1 MKHKFSRCSLKCS
14 VSSLLVRRRSFVEN
28 QSFSLKPLTLLAGLN
43 STGKS
48 SLLQSLLLLRQSFQQ
63 NLLDNVGLAL
73 NGDLVSIGTSQ
84 DALFKR
90 AKEDSITLEIVMN
103 NNIKGTWVFDYDP
116 QSDVMQIS
124 SLSNVDAEVYN
135 SNLFTDHFHYLK
147 AERIAPRNYFQMSD
161 FQVRQHQQIGSQGE
175 FTAHFLSINEYAK
188 IPHHQL
194 SHPSAQSDSLKSQV
208 EAWLGEI
215 SPGTRIDIGLH
226 SAMDLVNV
234 QCSYEDNNSY
244 RLTNVG
250 FGIIYILPIIVAI
263 LSAASDTLILLEN
276 PEAHLHPRGQSKMGE
291 LIALAASCG
300 IQIILETHSDHV
312 LNGIRK
318 AVKYKKLDADKV
330 QINYFER
337 YLKKGQPTTE
347 IITPRIYQSG
357 GIDKWPDG
365 FFDQAEKDLMDLL

>member
-1 MKHKFSRCSLKCS
+1 ML
-14 VSSLLVRRRSFVEN
+14 SSLTLKNFKPFEN

-48 SLLQSLLLLRQSFQQ
+48 SVLQSLLLLRQSCLRDD
-63 NLLDNVGLAL
+63 LLDRVGLVL
-73 NGDLVSIGTSQ
+73 NGDLVSIGTGQ
-84 DALFKR
+84 DVLFKR
-90 AKEDSITLEIVMN
+90 SKEDVITLEIGIN
-103 NNIKGTWVFDYDP
+103 NDIKGTWIFDYDS
-116 QSDVMQIS
+116 QSDIMRIS
-124 SLSNVDAEVYN
+124 TLSIADAAVYN
-135 SNLFTDHFHYLK
+135 SGLFNDNFHYLK

-161 FQVRQHQQIGSQGE
+161 FKVRQHQQIGSQGE
-175 FTAHFLSINEYAK
+175 FTAHFLAINEYAK

-194 SHPSAQSDSLKSQV
+194 SNPSAQSDILKSQV

-215 SPGTRIDIGLH
+215 SPGTRIDIELH
-226 SAMDLVNV
+226 PGMDIASL
-234 QCSYEDNNSY
+234 QYSYEDNNSY
-244 RLTNVG
+244 RSTNVG
-250 FGIIYILPIIVAI
+250 FGITYTLPIIVAI
-263 LSAASDTLILLEN
+263 LSATSDTLILLEN

-318 AVKYKKLDADKV
+318 AVRHNKLEADKV

-337 YLKKGQPTTE
+337 YVKKGEPIIE
-347 IITPRIYQSG
+347 IITPRIYSDG

-365 FFDQAEKDLMDLL
+365 FFDQTEKDLMELL

>member
-1 MKHKFSRCSLKCS
+1 ML
-14 VSSLLVRRRSFVEN
+14 SSLTLKNFKPFEN
-28 QSFSLKPLTLLAGLN
+28 QSFSLKPLTLLTGLN

-48 SLLQSLLLLRQSFQQ
+48 SVLQSLLLLRQSSQQ
-63 NLLDNVGLAL
+63 DELLDRVGLVL
-73 NGDLVSIGTSQ
+73 NGDLVSIGTGQ

-90 AKEDSITLEIVMN
+90 AKEDVITLKVGMN
-103 NNIKGTWVFDYDP
+103 NDIKGTWTFDCDR
-116 QSDVMQIS
+116 QSDIMRIS
-124 SLSNVDAEVYN
+124 TLSIADGSVYN
-135 SNLFTDHFHYLK
+135 SGLFNDNFHYLK

-161 FQVRQHQQIGSQGE
+161 FKVRQHQQIGSQGE
-175 FTAHFLSINEYAK
+175 FTTHFLSINEYKK
-188 IPHHQL
+188 IPHSQL
-194 SHPSAQSDSLKSQV
+194 SHPSAQSDILKSQV

-215 SPGTRIDIGLH
+215 SPGTRVDIELH
-226 SAMDLVNV
+226 SGMDVVNL
-234 QCSYEDNNSY
+234 QYSYEDNNSY
-244 RLTNVG
+244 RSTNVG
-250 FGIIYILPIIVAI
+250 FGITYTLPIIVAI
-263 LSAASDTLILLEN
+263 LSASSDTLILLEN

-318 AVKYKKLDADKV
+318 AVKYKKLEADKV

>member
-1 MKHKFSRCSLKCS
+1 ML
-14 VSSLLVRRRSFVEN
+14 SSLTLKNFKPFEN
-28 QSFSLKPLTLLAGLN
+28 QSFSLKPLTLLTGLN

-48 SLLQSLLLLRQSFQQ
+48 SVLQSLLLLRQSSQQ
-63 NLLDNVGLAL
+63 DELLDRVGLVL
-73 NGDLVSIGTSQ
+73 NGDLVSIGTGQ

-90 AKEDSITLEIVMN
+90 AKEDVITLKVGMN
-103 NNIKGTWVFDYDP
+103 NDIKGTWTFDCDR
-116 QSDVMQIS
+116 QSDIMRIS
-124 SLSNVDAEVYN
+124 TLSIADGSVYN
-135 SNLFTDHFHYLK
+135 SGLFNDNFHYLK

-161 FQVRQHQQIGSQGE
+161 FKVRQHQQIGSQGE
-175 FTAHFLSINEYAK
+175 FTTHFLSINEYKK
-188 IPHHQL
+188 IPHSQL
-194 SHPSAQSDSLKSQV
+194 SHPSAQSDILKSQV

-215 SPGTRIDIGLH
+215 SPGTRVDIELH
-226 SAMDLVNV
+226 SGMDVVNL
-234 QCSYEDNNSY
+234 QYSYEDNNSY
-244 RLTNVG
+244 RSTNVG
-250 FGIIYILPIIVAI
+250 FGITYTLPIIVAI
-263 LSAASDTLILLEN
+263 LSASSDTLILLEN

-318 AVKYKKLDADKV
+318 AVKYKKLEADKV

-357 GIDKWPDG
+357 GIDRWPDG

>member
-1 MKHKFSRCSLKCS
+1 ML
-14 VSSLLVRRRSFVEN
+14 SSLTLKNFKPFEN
-28 QSFSLKPLTLLAGLN
+28 QCFSLKPLTLLTGLN

-48 SLLQSLLLLRQSFQQ
+48 SVLQSLLLLRQSCLRDD
-63 NLLDNVGLAL
+63 LLDRVGLVL
-73 NGDLVSIGTSQ
+73 NGDLVSIGTGQ
-84 DALFKR
+84 DVLFKR
-90 AKEDSITLEIVMN
+90 SKEDVITLEIGIN
-103 NNIKGTWVFDYDP
+103 NDIKGTWIFDYDS
-116 QSDVMQIS
+116 QSDIMRIS
-124 SLSNVDAEVYN
+124 TLSIADAAVYN
-135 SNLFTDHFHYLK
+135 SGLFNDNFHYLK

-161 FQVRQHQQIGSQGE
+161 FKVRQHQQIGSQGE
-175 FTAHFLSINEYAK
+175 FTAHFLAINEYAK

-194 SHPSAQSDSLKSQV
+194 SNPSAQSDILKSQV

-215 SPGTRIDIGLH
+215 SPGTRIDIELH
-226 SAMDLVNV
+226 PGMDIASL
-234 QCSYEDNNSY
+234 QYSYEDNNSY
-244 RLTNVG
+244 RSTNVG
-250 FGIIYILPIIVAI
+250 FGITYTLPIIVAI
-263 LSAASDTLILLEN
+263 LSATSDTLILLEN

-318 AVKYKKLDADKV
+318 AVRHNKLEADKV

-347 IITPRIYQSG
+347 IITPRIYPDG

-365 FFDQAEKDLMDLL
+365 FFDQAEKDLMELL

>member
-1 MKHKFSRCSLKCS
+1 ML
-14 VSSLLVRRRSFVEN
+14 SSLTLKNFKPFEN
-28 QSFSLKPLTLLAGLN
+28 QSFSLKPLTLLTGLN

-48 SLLQSLLLLRQSFQQ
+48 SVLQSLLLLRQSCLQDD
-63 NLLDNVGLAL
+63 LLDRVGLVL
-73 NGDLVSIGTSQ
+73 NGDLVSIGTGQ
-84 DALFKR
+84 DVLFKR
-90 AKEDSITLEIVMN
+90 AKEDVITLEIGMN
-103 NNIKGTWVFDYDP
+103 NDIKGTWIFDCDR
-116 QSDVMQIS
+116 QSDIMRIS
-124 SLSNVDAEVYN
+124 TLSIADAAVYD
-135 SNLFTDHFHYLK
+135 SGLFNDNFHYLK

-161 FQVRQHQQIGSQGE
+161 FKVRQHQQIGSQGE
-175 FTAHFLSINEYAK
+175 FTAHFLAINEYKK
-188 IPHHQL
+188 IPHSQL
-194 SHPSAQSDSLKSQV
+194 SHPSAQSDILKSQV

-215 SPGTRIDIGLH
+215 SPGTRVDIELH
-226 SAMDLVNV
+226 SAMDVVNL
-234 QCSYEDNNSY
+234 QYSYEDNNSY
-244 RLTNVG
+244 RSTNVG
-250 FGIIYILPIIVAI
+250 FGITYILPIIVAI
-263 LSAASDTLILLEN
+263 LSATSDTLILLEN
-276 PEAHLHPRGQSKMGE
+276 PEAHLHPKGQSKMGE

-318 AVKYKKLDADKV
+318 AVKYKKLEADKV

>member
-1 MKHKFSRCSLKCS
+1 ML
-14 VSSLLVRRRSFVEN
+14 SSLTLKNFKPFEN
-28 QSFSLKPLTLLAGLN
+28 QSFILKPLTLLAGLN

-63 NLLDNVGLAL
+63 DLLDHVGLDL
-73 NGDLVSIGTSQ
+73 NGDLVSIGTAQ

-161 FQVRQHQQIGSQGE
+161 FQVKQHQQIGSQGE
-175 FTAHFLSINEYAK
+175 FTAHFLSINEFTK
-188 IPHHQL
+188 IPHSKL
-194 SHPSAQSDSLKSQV
+194 LHPSAQSDILKSQV

-215 SPGTRIDIGLH
+215 SPGTKIDIGLH
-226 SAMDLVNV
+226 SAMDVANL
-234 QCSYEDNNSY
+234 QYSYEDNNSY
-244 RLTNVG
+244 RSTNVG
-250 FGIIYILPIIVAI
+250 FGITYTLPIIVAI
-263 LSAASDTLILLEN
+263 LSATSETLILLEN

>member
-1 MKHKFSRCSLKCS
+1 
-14 VSSLLVRRRSFVEN
+14 
-28 QSFSLKPLTLLAGLN
+28 
-43 STGKS
+43 
-48 SLLQSLLLLRQSFQQ
+48 LQSLLLLRQSSQQ
-63 NLLDNVGLAL
+63 DELLDRVGLVL
-73 NGDLVSIGTSQ
+73 NGDLVSIGTGQ

-90 AKEDSITLEIVMN
+90 AKEDVITLKVGMN
-103 NNIKGTWVFDYDP
+103 NDIKGTWTFDCDR
-116 QSDVMQIS
+116 QSDIMRIS
-124 SLSNVDAEVYN
+124 TLSIADGSVYN
-135 SNLFTDHFHYLK
+135 SGLFNDNFHYLK

-161 FQVRQHQQIGSQGE
+161 FKVRQHQQIGSQGE
-175 FTAHFLSINEYAK
+175 FTTHFLSINEYKK
-188 IPHHQL
+188 IPHSQL
-194 SHPSAQSDSLKSQV
+194 SHPSAQSDILKSQV

-215 SPGTRIDIGLH
+215 SPGTRVDIELH
-226 SAMDLVNV
+226 SGMDVVNL
-234 QCSYEDNNSY
+234 QYSYEDNNSY
-244 RLTNVG
+244 RSTNVG
-250 FGIIYILPIIVAI
+250 FGITYTLPIIVAI
-263 LSAASDTLILLEN
+263 LSASSDTLILLEN

-318 AVKYKKLDADKV
+318 AVKYKKLEADKV

-357 GIDKWPDG
+357 GIDRWPDG

>member
-1 MKHKFSRCSLKCS
+1 ML
-14 VSSLLVRRRSFVEN
+14 SSLTLKNFKPFEN
-28 QSFSLKPLTLLAGLN
+28 QCFSLKPLTLLTGLN

-48 SLLQSLLLLRQSFQQ
+48 SVLQSLLLLRQSCLQDDF
-63 NLLDNVGLAL
+63 LDRVGLVL
-73 NGDLVSIGTSQ
+73 NGDLVSIGTGK

-90 AKEDSITLEIVMN
+90 AKEDVITFEIGMN
-103 NNIKGTWVFDYDP
+103 NDIKGNWIFDCDR
-116 QSDVMQIS
+116 QSDIMRIS
-124 SLSNVDAEVYN
+124 TLSIADAAVYD
-135 SNLFTDHFHYLK
+135 SGLFNDNFHYLK

-161 FQVRQHQQIGSQGE
+161 FKVRQHQQIGSQGE
-175 FTAHFLSINEYAK
+175 FTAHFLAINEYKK
-188 IPHHQL
+188 IPHSQL
-194 SHPSAQSDSLKSQV
+194 SHPSAQSDILKSQV

-215 SPGTRIDIGLH
+215 SPGTRIDIELH
-226 SAMDLVNV
+226 SGMDVVNL
-234 QCSYEDNNSY
+234 QYSYEDNNFY
-244 RLTNVG
+244 RSTNVG
-250 FGIIYILPIIVAI
+250 FGITYTLPIIVAI
-263 LSAASDTLILLEN
+263 LSATSDTLILLEN

-318 AVKYKKLDADKV
+318 AVRHNKLEADKV

-347 IITPRIYQSG
+347 IITPRIYPDG

-365 FFDQAEKDLMDLL
+365 FFDQAEKDLMELL

>member
-1 MKHKFSRCSLKCS
+1 ML
-14 VSSLLVRRRSFVEN
+14 SSLTLKNFKPFEN
-28 QSFSLKPLTLLAGLN
+28 QSFSLKPLTLLTGLN

-48 SLLQSLLLLRQSFQQ
+48 SVLQSLLLLRQSSQQ
-63 NLLDNVGLAL
+63 DELLDRVGLVL
-73 NGDLVSIGTSQ
+73 NGDLVSIGTGQ

-90 AKEDSITLEIVMN
+90 AKEDVITLKVGMN
-103 NNIKGTWVFDYDP
+103 NDIKGTWTFDCDR
-116 QSDVMQIS
+116 QSDIMRIS
-124 SLSNVDAEVYN
+124 TLSIADGSVYN
-135 SNLFTDHFHYLK
+135 SGLFNDNFHYLK

-161 FQVRQHQQIGSQGE
+161 FKVRQHQQIGSQGE
-175 FTAHFLSINEYAK
+175 FTTHFLSINEYKK
-188 IPHHQL
+188 IPHSQL
-194 SHPSAQSDSLKSQV
+194 SHPSAQSDILKSQV

-215 SPGTRIDIGLH
+215 SPGTRVDIELH
-226 SAMDLVNV
+226 SGMDVVNL
-234 QCSYEDNNSY
+234 QYSYEDNNSY
-244 RLTNVG
+244 RSTNVG
-250 FGIIYILPIIVAI
+250 FGITYTLPIIVAI
-263 LSAASDTLILLEN
+263 LSASSDTLILLEN

-318 AVKYKKLDADKV
+318 AVKYKKLEADKV

-347 IITPRIYQSG
+347 IITPRIYPDG

-365 FFDQAEKDLMDLL
+365 FFDQAEKDLMELL

>member
-1 MKHKFSRCSLKCS
+1 ML
-14 VSSLLVRRRSFVEN
+14 SSLTLKNFKPFEN
-28 QSFSLKPLTLLAGLN
+28 QSFSLKPLTLLTGLN

-48 SLLQSLLLLRQSFQQ
+48 SVLQSLLLLRQSSQQ
-63 NLLDNVGLAL
+63 DELLDRVGLVL
-73 NGDLVSIGTSQ
+73 NGDLVSIGTGQ

-90 AKEDSITLEIVMN
+90 AKEDVITLKVGMN
-103 NNIKGTWVFDYDP
+103 NDIKGTWTFDCDR
-116 QSDVMQIS
+116 QSDIMRIS
-124 SLSNVDAEVYN
+124 TLSIADGSVYN
-135 SNLFTDHFHYLK
+135 SGLFNDNFHYLK

-161 FQVRQHQQIGSQGE
+161 FKVRQHQQIGSQGE
-175 FTAHFLSINEYAK
+175 FTAHFLSINEYKK
-188 IPHHQL
+188 IPHSQL
-194 SHPSAQSDSLKSQV
+194 SHPSAQSDILKSQV

-215 SPGTRIDIGLH
+215 SPGTRVDIELH
-226 SAMDLVNV
+226 SGMDVVNL
-234 QCSYEDNNSY
+234 QYSYEDNNSY
-244 RLTNVG
+244 RSTNVG
-250 FGIIYILPIIVAI
+250 FGITYTLPIIVAI
-263 LSAASDTLILLEN
+263 LSASSDTLILLEN

-318 AVKYKKLDADKV
+318 AVRHNKLEADKV

-357 GIDKWPDG
+357 GIDRWPDG

>member
-1 MKHKFSRCSLKCS
+1 ML
-14 VSSLLVRRRSFVEN
+14 SSLTLKNFKPFEN
-28 QSFSLKPLTLLAGLN
+28 QSFSLKPLTLLTGLN

-48 SLLQSLLLLRQSFQQ
+48 SVLQSLLLLRQSSQQ
-63 NLLDNVGLAL
+63 DELLDRVGLVL
-73 NGDLVSIGTSQ
+73 NGDLVSIGTGQ

-90 AKEDSITLEIVMN
+90 AKEDVITLKVGMN
-103 NNIKGTWVFDYDP
+103 NDIKGTWTFDCDR
-116 QSDVMQIS
+116 QSDIMRIS
-124 SLSNVDAEVYN
+124 TLSIADGSVYN
-135 SNLFTDHFHYLK
+135 SGLFKDNFHYLK

-161 FQVRQHQQIGSQGE
+161 FKVRQHQQIGSQGE
-175 FTAHFLSINEYAK
+175 FTTHFLSINEYKK
-188 IPHHQL
+188 IPHSQL
-194 SHPSAQSDSLKSQV
+194 SHPSAQSDILKSQV

-215 SPGTRIDIGLH
+215 SPGTRVDIELH
-226 SAMDLVNV
+226 SGMDVVNL
-234 QCSYEDNNSY
+234 QYSYEDNNSY
-244 RLTNVG
+244 RSTNVG
-250 FGIIYILPIIVAI
+250 FGITYTLPIIVAI
-263 LSAASDTLILLEN
+263 LSASSDTLILLEN

-318 AVKYKKLDADKV
+318 AVKYKKLEADKV

-357 GIDKWPDG
+357 GIDRWPDG

>member
-1 MKHKFSRCSLKCS
+1 ML
-14 VSSLLVRRRSFVEN
+14 SSLTLKNFKPFEN
-28 QSFSLKPLTLLAGLN
+28 QSFSLKPLTLLTGLN

-48 SLLQSLLLLRQSFQQ
+48 SVLQSLLLLRQSCLRDD
-63 NLLDNVGLAL
+63 LLDRVGLVL
-73 NGDLVSIGTSQ
+73 NGDLVSIGTGK

-90 AKEDSITLEIVMN
+90 AKEDVITFEIGMN
-103 NNIKGTWVFDYDP
+103 NDIKGTWIFDCDR
-116 QSDVMQIS
+116 QSDIMRIS
-124 SLSNVDAEVYN
+124 TLSIADAAVYD
-135 SNLFTDHFHYLK
+135 SGLFNDNFHYLK

-226 SAMDLVNV
+226 SAMDLVNL

-318 AVKYKKLDADKV
+318 AVKYKKLEADKV

-357 GIDKWPDG
+357 GIDRWPDG

>member
-1 MKHKFSRCSLKCS
+1 ML
-14 VSSLLVRRRSFVEN
+14 SSLTLKNFKPFEN
-28 QSFSLKPLTLLAGLN
+28 QSFSLKPLTLLTGLN

-48 SLLQSLLLLRQSFQQ
+48 SVLQSLLLLRQSCLQDDF
-63 NLLDNVGLAL
+63 LDRVGLVL
-73 NGDLVSIGTSQ
+73 NGDLVSIGTGQ

-90 AKEDSITLEIVMN
+90 AKEDLITLEIVIN
-103 NNIKGTWVFDYDP
+103 NDDNIKGTWMFDCDR
-116 QSDVMQIS
+116 QSDIMRLSPVMK
-124 SLSNVDAEVYN
+124 LSPDLAIHGEIYN
-135 SNLFTDHFHYLK
+135 SGLFNDNFHYLK

-161 FQVRQHQQIGSQGE
+161 FKVRQHQQIGTQGE
-175 FTAHFLSINEYAK
+175 FTAHFLAINEYKK
-188 IPHHQL
+188 IPHNRL
-194 SHPSAQSDSLKSQV
+194 SHPSAQSDILKSQV

-215 SPGTRIDIGLH
+215 SPGTRVDIELH
-226 SAMDLVNV
+226 SGMDVVNL
-234 QCSYEDNNSY
+234 QYSYEDNNSY
-244 RLTNVG
+244 RSTNVG
-250 FGIIYILPIIVAI
+250 FGITYTLPIIVAI
-263 LSAASDTLILLEN
+263 LSASSDTLILLEN

-318 AVKYKKLDADKV
+318 AVKYKKLEADKV

-357 GIDKWPDG
+357 GIDRWPDG

>member
-1 MKHKFSRCSLKCS
+1 ML
-14 VSSLLVRRRSFVEN
+14 SSLTLKNFKPFEN
-28 QSFSLKPLTLLAGLN
+28 QSFSLKPLTLLTGLN

-48 SLLQSLLLLRQSFQQ
+48 SVLQSLLLLRQSSQQ
-63 NLLDNVGLAL
+63 DDFLDRVGLVL
-73 NGDLVSIGTSQ
+73 NGDLVSIGTGQ

-90 AKEDSITLEIVMN
+90 AKEDLITLEIVMN
-103 NNIKGTWVFDYDP
+103 NDDNIKGTWMFDCDR
-116 QSDVMQIS
+116 QSDIMRLSPVMK
-124 SLSNVDAEVYN
+124 LSPDLAIHGEIYN
-135 SNLFTDHFHYLK
+135 SGLFNDNFHYLK

-161 FQVRQHQQIGSQGE
+161 FKVRQHQQIGSQGE
-175 FTAHFLSINEYAK
+175 FTPHFLSINEYKK
-188 IPHHQL
+188 IPHSQL
-194 SHPSAQSDSLKSQV
+194 SHPSAQSDILKSQV

-215 SPGTRIDIGLH
+215 SPGTRVDIELH
-226 SAMDLVNV
+226 SGMDVVNL
-234 QCSYEDNNSY
+234 QYSYEDNNSY
-244 RLTNVG
+244 RSTNVG
-250 FGIIYILPIIVAI
+250 FGITYTLPIIVAI
-263 LSAASDTLILLEN
+263 LSASSDTLILLEN

-318 AVKYKKLDADKV
+318 AVKYKKLEADKV

-357 GIDKWPDG
+357 GIDRWPDG

>member
-1 MKHKFSRCSLKCS
+1 ML
-14 VSSLLVRRRSFVEN
+14 SSLTLKNFKPFEN

-48 SLLQSLLLLRQSFQQ
+48 SVLQSLLLLRQSCLQDD
-63 NLLDNVGLAL
+63 LLDRVGLVL
-73 NGDLVSIGTSQ
+73 NGDLVSIGTGQ
-84 DALFKR
+84 DVLFKR
-90 AKEDSITLEIVMN
+90 AKEDVITLEIGIN
-103 NNIKGTWVFDYDP
+103 NDIKGTWIFDYDS
-116 QSDVMQIS
+116 QSDIMRIS
-124 SLSNVDAEVYN
+124 TLSIADAAVYN
-135 SNLFTDHFHYLK
+135 SGLFNDNFHYLK

-161 FQVRQHQQIGSQGE
+161 FKVRQHQQIGTQGE
-175 FTAHFLSINEYAK
+175 FTAHFLAINEYKK

-194 SHPSAQSDSLKSQV
+194 SHPSAQSDILKSQV

-215 SPGTRIDIGLH
+215 SPGTRIDIELH
-226 SAMDLVNV
+226 SGMDVVNL
-234 QCSYEDNNSY
+234 QYSYEDNNFY
-244 RLTNVG
+244 RSTNVG
-250 FGIIYILPIIVAI
+250 FGITYTLPIIVAI
-263 LSAASDTLILLEN
+263 LSATSDTLILLEN

-291 LIALAASCG
+291 LIALAANCG

-318 AVKYKKLDADKV
+318 AVRHNKLEADKV

-347 IITPRIYQSG
+347 IITPRIYPDG

-365 FFDQAEKDLMDLL
+365 FFDQAEKDLMELL

>member
-1 MKHKFSRCSLKCS
+1 ML
-14 VSSLLVRRRSFVEN
+14 SSLTLKNFKPFEN
-28 QSFSLKPLTLLAGLN
+28 QSFSLKPLTLLTGLN

-48 SLLQSLLLLRQSFQQ
+48 SVLQSLLLLRQSSQQ
-63 NLLDNVGLAL
+63 DELLDRVGLVL
-73 NGDLVSIGTSQ
+73 NGDLVSIGTGQ

-90 AKEDSITLEIVMN
+90 AKEDVITLKVGMN
-103 NNIKGTWVFDYDP
+103 NDIKGTWTFDCDR
-116 QSDVMQIS
+116 QSDIMRIS
-124 SLSNVDAEVYN
+124 TLSIADGSVYN
-135 SNLFTDHFHYLK
+135 SGLFNDNFHYLK

-161 FQVRQHQQIGSQGE
+161 FKVRQHQQIGSQGE
-175 FTAHFLSINEYAK
+175 FTTHFLSIDEYKK
-188 IPHHQL
+188 IPHSQL
-194 SHPSAQSDSLKSQV
+194 SHPSAQSDILKSQV

-226 SAMDLVNV
+226 SAMDLVNL

-318 AVKYKKLDADKV
+318 AVKYKKLEADKV

-357 GIDKWPDG
+357 GIDRWPDG

>member
-1 MKHKFSRCSLKCS
+1 MLNSLTLKN
-14 VSSLLVRRRSFVEN
+14 FKPFEN
-28 QSFSLKPLTLLAGLN
+28 QSFSLKPLTLLTGLN

-48 SLLQSLLLLRQSFQQ
+48 SVLQSLLLLRQSCLQDD
-63 NLLDNVGLAL
+63 LLDRVGLVL
-73 NGDLVSIGTSQ
+73 NGDLVSIGTGK

-90 AKEDSITLEIVMN
+90 AKEDVITLEIGIN
-103 NNIKGTWVFDYDP
+103 NDIKGTWIFDYDS
-116 QSDVMQIS
+116 QSDIMRIS
-124 SLSNVDAEVYN
+124 TLSIADAAVYD
-135 SNLFTDHFHYLK
+135 SGLFNDNFHYLK

-175 FTAHFLSINEYAK
+175 FTAHFLAINEYKK
-188 IPHHQL
+188 IPHSQL
-194 SHPSAQSDSLKSQV
+194 SHPSHPSAQSDILKSQV

-215 SPGTRIDIGLH
+215 SPGTRIDIELH
-226 SAMDLVNV
+226 SAMDLVNL
-234 QCSYEDNNSY
+234 QYSYEDNNFY
-244 RLTNVG
+244 RSTNVG
-250 FGIIYILPIIVAI
+250 FGITYTLPIIVAI

-318 AVKYKKLDADKV
+318 AVRHNKLEADKV

-347 IITPRIYQSG
+347 IITPRIYPDG

-365 FFDQAEKDLMDLL
+365 FFDQADKDLMDLL

>member
-1 MKHKFSRCSLKCS
+1 ML
-14 VSSLLVRRRSFVEN
+14 SSLTLKNFKPFEN
-28 QSFSLKPLTLLAGLN
+28 QSFSLKPLTLLTGLN

-48 SLLQSLLLLRQSFQQ
+48 SVLQSLLLLRQSSQQ
-63 NLLDNVGLAL
+63 DELLDRVGLVL
-73 NGDLVSIGTSQ
+73 NGDLVSIGTGQ

-90 AKEDSITLEIVMN
+90 AKEDVITLKVGMN
-103 NNIKGTWVFDYDP
+103 NDIKGTWTFDCDR
-116 QSDVMQIS
+116 QSDIMRIS
-124 SLSNVDAEVYN
+124 TLSIADGSVYN
-135 SNLFTDHFHYLK
+135 SGLFNDNFHYLK

-161 FQVRQHQQIGSQGE
+161 FKVRQHQQIGSQGE
-175 FTAHFLSINEYAK
+175 FTAHFLSINEYKK
-188 IPHHQL
+188 IPHSQL
-194 SHPSAQSDSLKSQV
+194 SHPSAQSDILKSQV

-215 SPGTRIDIGLH
+215 SPGTRVDIELH
-226 SAMDLVNV
+226 SGMDVVNL
-234 QCSYEDNNSY
+234 QYSYEDNNSY
-244 RLTNVG
+244 RSTNVG
-250 FGIIYILPIIVAI
+250 FGITYTLPIIVAI
-263 LSAASDTLILLEN
+263 LSASSDTLILLEN

-318 AVKYKKLDADKV
+318 AVKYKKLEADKV

>member
-1 MKHKFSRCSLKCS
+1 ML
-14 VSSLLVRRRSFVEN
+14 SSLTLKNFKPFEN

-48 SLLQSLLLLRQSFQQ
+48 SVLQSLLLLRQSYQQ
-63 NLLDNVGLAL
+63 DLLDDIGLAL
-73 NGDLVSIGTSQ
+73 NGDLVSIGTGK
-84 DALFKR
+84 DVLFKR
-90 AKEDSITLEIVMN
+90 AKEDSITFEVGIN
-103 NNIKGTWVFDYDP
+103 NNIQGTWIFDCDR
-116 QSDVMQIS
+116 QSDIMQIS
-124 SLSNVDAEVYN
+124 PLSVADAAIYN
-135 SNLFTDHFHYLK
+135 SGLFNDNFHYLK

-161 FQVRQHQQIGSQGE
+161 FKVRQHQQIGSQGE
-175 FTAHFLSINEYAK
+175 FTPHFLSINEYKK
-188 IPHHQL
+188 IPHSQL
-194 SHPSAQSDSLKSQV
+194 SHPLAQSDILKSQV

-215 SPGTRIDIGLH
+215 SPGTRIDIELH
-226 SAMDLVNV
+226 SAMDLVNL
-234 QCSYEDNNSY
+234 QYSYEDNNSY
-244 RLTNVG
+244 RSTNVG
-250 FGIIYILPIIVAI
+250 FGITYTLPIIVAI

-291 LIALAASCG
+291 LIALAASCS

-318 AVKYKKLDADKV
+318 AVRHNKLEADKV

-347 IITPRIYQSG
+347 IITPRIYPDG

>member
-1 MKHKFSRCSLKCS
+1 ML
-14 VSSLLVRRRSFVEN
+14 SSLTLKNFKPFEN

-48 SLLQSLLLLRQSFQQ
+48 SVLQSLLLLRQSCLQDD
-63 NLLDNVGLAL
+63 LLDRVGLVL
-73 NGDLVSIGTSQ
+73 NGDLVSIGTGQ
-84 DALFKR
+84 DVLFKR
-90 AKEDSITLEIVMN
+90 SKEDVITLEIGIN
-103 NNIKGTWVFDYDP
+103 NDIKGTWIFDYDS
-116 QSDVMQIS
+116 QSDIMRIS
-124 SLSNVDAEVYN
+124 TLSIADAAVYN
-135 SNLFTDHFHYLK
+135 SGLFNDNFHYLK

-161 FQVRQHQQIGSQGE
+161 FKVRQHQQIGSQGE
-175 FTAHFLSINEYAK
+175 FTAHFLAINEYAK

-194 SHPSAQSDSLKSQV
+194 SNPSAQSDILKSQV

-215 SPGTRIDIGLH
+215 SPGTRIDIELH
-226 SAMDLVNV
+226 PGMDIASL
-234 QCSYEDNNSY
+234 QYSYEDNNSY
-244 RLTNVG
+244 RSTNVG
-250 FGIIYILPIIVAI
+250 FGITYTLPIIVAI
-263 LSAASDTLILLEN
+263 LSATSDTLILLEN

-318 AVKYKKLDADKV
+318 AVRHNKLEADKV

-337 YLKKGQPTTE
+337 YVKKGEPIIE
-347 IITPRIYQSG
+347 IITPRIYSDG

-365 FFDQAEKDLMDLL
+365 FFDQTEKDLMELL

>member
-1 MKHKFSRCSLKCS
+1 MLNSLTLKN
-14 VSSLLVRRRSFVEN
+14 FKPFED
-28 QSFSLKPLTLLAGLN
+28 QSFSLKPLTLLSGLN

-48 SLLQSLLLLRQSFQQ
+48 SVLQSLLLLRQSYQQ
-63 NLLDNVGLAL
+63 DLLYDVGLAL
-73 NGDLVSIGTSQ
+73 NGDLVSIGTGQ

-90 AKEDSITLEIVMN
+90 AKEDSITLEIGMN
-103 NNIKGTWVFDYDP
+103 NDIKGTWIFDYDR
-116 QSDVMQIS
+116 QSDVIQIS
-124 SLSNVDAEVYN
+124 DFSIVDDKLY
-135 SNLFTDHFHYLK
+135 SSSLFTDKFHYLK
-147 AERIAPRNYFQMSD
+147 AERIAPRNYFEMSD
-161 FQVRQHQQIGSQGE
+161 FQVKRHNQIGSQGE
-175 FTAHFLSINEYAK
+175 FTAHFLAINEFKK

-194 SHPSAQSDSLKSQV
+194 SHPSLKSENLRNQV

-215 SPGTRIDIGLH
+215 SPGTRIDIELH
-226 SAMDLVNV
+226 SAMDVVNL
-234 QCSYEDNNSY
+234 QYSYEDNNSY
-244 RLTNVG
+244 RSTNVG
-250 FGIIYILPIIVAI
+250 FGITYTLPIIVAI
-263 LSAASDTLILLEN
+263 LSASSDTLILLEN

-318 AVKYKKLDADKV
+318 AVKYKKLEADKV

-347 IITPRIYQSG
+347 IITPRIYPDG

-365 FFDQAEKDLMDLL
+365 FFDQAEKDLMELL

>member
-1 MKHKFSRCSLKCS
+1 MTLKN
-14 VSSLLVRRRSFVEN
+14 FKPFEN
-28 QSFSLKPLTLLAGLN
+28 QSFFLKPLTLLSGLN

-48 SLLQSLLLLRQSFQQ
+48 SLLQSLLLLRQSSQQ
-63 NLLDNVGLAL
+63 DLLDRVGLAL
-73 NGDLVSIGTSQ
+73 NGDLVSIGTAQ

-90 AKEDSITLEIVMN
+90 AKEDSMTLEIGMN
-103 NNIKGTWVFDYDP
+103 NNVKGTWVFDFDRE
-116 QSDVMQIS
+116 SDIMQIS
-124 SLSNVDAEVYN
+124 SLSIADAEIYN
-135 SNLFTDHFHYLK
+135 SSLFTDKFHYLK

-188 IPHHQL
+188 IPHSQL
-194 SHPSAQSDSLKSQV
+194 SHPSAQSDILKSQV

-215 SPGTRIDIGLH
+215 SPGTRVDIELH
-226 SAMDLVNV
+226 SAMDVVNL
-234 QCSYEDNNSY
+234 QYSYEDNNSY
-244 RLTNVG
+244 RSTNVG
-250 FGIIYILPIIVAI
+250 FGITYILPIIVAI
-263 LSAASDTLILLEN
+263 LSATSDTLILLEN

-318 AVKYKKLDADKV
+318 AVRHNKLEADKV

-357 GIDKWPDG
+357 GIDRWPDG
-365 FFDQAEKDLMDLL
+365 FFDQAEQDLMELL

>member
-1 MKHKFSRCSLKCS
+1 ML
-14 VSSLLVRRRSFVEN
+14 SSLTLKNFKPFEN
-28 QSFSLKPLTLLAGLN
+28 QSFSLKPLTLLTGLN

-48 SLLQSLLLLRQSFQQ
+48 SVMQSLLLLRQSCLRDD
-63 NLLDNVGLAL
+63 LLDRVGLVL
-73 NGDLVSIGTSQ
+73 NGDLVSIGTGK

-90 AKEDSITLEIVMN
+90 AKEDVITFEIGMN
-103 NNIKGTWVFDYDP
+103 NDIKGNWIFDCDR
-116 QSDVMQIS
+116 QSDIMRIS
-124 SLSNVDAEVYN
+124 TLSIADAAVYD
-135 SNLFTDHFHYLK
+135 SGLFNDNFHYLK

-161 FQVRQHQQIGSQGE
+161 FKVRQHQQIGSQGE
-175 FTAHFLSINEYAK
+175 FTAHFLAINEYKK
-188 IPHHQL
+188 IPHSQL
-194 SHPSAQSDSLKSQV
+194 SHPSAQSDILKSQV

-215 SPGTRIDIGLH
+215 SPGTRVDIELH
-226 SAMDLVNV
+226 SAMDVVNL
-234 QCSYEDNNSY
+234 QYSYEDNNSY
-244 RLTNVG
+244 RSTNVG
-250 FGIIYILPIIVAI
+250 FGITYILPIIVAI
-263 LSAASDTLILLEN
+263 LSATSDTLILLEN
-276 PEAHLHPRGQSKMGE
+276 PEAHLHPKGQSKMGE

-312 LNGIRK
+312 LNGIRR
-318 AVKYKKLDADKV
+318 AVKHNKLDADKV